1 MFNYLR
7 MSLTSFDELLS
18 LCWNDL
24 TKQDT
29 ILRKSISPEEK
40 LFVTLR

>member
-1 MFNYLR
+1 

-24 TKQDT
+24 TKHDT
-29 ILRKSISPEEK
+29 IFLKPISPEEQ
-40 LFVTLR
+40 LFVTLYL